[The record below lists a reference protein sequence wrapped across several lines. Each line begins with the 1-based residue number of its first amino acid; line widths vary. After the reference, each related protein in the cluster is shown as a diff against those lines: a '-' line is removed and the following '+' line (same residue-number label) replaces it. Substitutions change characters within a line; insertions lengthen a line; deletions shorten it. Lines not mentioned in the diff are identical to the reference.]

1 MTVFGVLL
9 EARDPERNRWR
20 SYRVEAGR
28 DLFGTWLVEVTF
40 GRIGS
45 PRGRTVRYVAGD
57 EQAAAAPRTGLPAP
71 PWVGAAADRRRI
83 HHP

>member
-20 SYRVEAGR
+20 STASSRARPVRA
-28 DLFGTWLVEVTF
+28 WLVEVTF